1 VMHKWVCIPLAG
13 LAFFC
18 ASLAN
23 AQSAFDLNIGFG
35 SAHDSASGAGIDN
48 ANSLNAFGACTPG
61 SGDPYCQATP
71 SLSSFFL
78 GFGGDVML
86 NKHFG
91 AGAEFN
97 ITPARDNYGPLQYRQ
112 LFYDFNGI
120 YSPLSTKRVALQL
133 QGGIGGARTSFAI
146 SQSGCVGTA
155 VCSTAVEPI
164 GNASHFQ
171 IHAGI
176 GVQIYLTEHIF
187 IRPQFDIH
195 YAPGLTDQFG
205 SDAVPGGTIWIGYSF
220 GEH

>member
-1 VMHKWVCIPLAG
+1 MMHKLVCIPLAG
-13 LAFFC
+13 MAFFC

-35 SAHDSASGAGIDN
+35 TAHDSASGSGIDN
-48 ANSLNAFGACTPG
+48 ASSLNAFGVCTPG
-61 SGDPYCQATP
+61 SGDPFCQATP

-86 NKHFG
+86 NKRFG

-146 SQSGCVGTA
+146 SRAVASG
-155 VCSTAVEPI
+155 
-164 GNASHFQ
+164 Q
-171 IHAGI
+171 
-176 GVQIYLTEHIF
+176 QY
-187 IRPQFDIH
+187 
-195 YAPGLTDQFG
+195 
-205 SDAVPGGTIWIGYSF
+205 AVPQSNRSAMRAIFRFMSVSVFRST
-220 GEH
+220 